1 MRNFVRSQ
9 VWPAGSY
16 AANPEIPAA
25 PPSWLERIHAG
36 DRAVLDEVYRAHVDA
51 VHRSA
56 GAVLG
61 GADQE
66 TVVHEVFFRVMTNAD
81 LRRAFQGGDLAAWLV
96 VIARHHAID
105 YVRRRSREQPAG
117 LDVVGAAGALQTAVA
132 SRAEAA
138 LLIQKFCAEVLPPK
152 WRPVFEARFVQHL
165 TQTEASA
172 ALRMRRTTLVYQE
185 LCIRRLLHTFLL
197 EEAP

>member
-9 VWPAGSY
+9 VWPASSY
-16 AANPEIPAA
+16 AADAEIPEARA
-25 PPSWLERIHAG
+25 SWLARFHAG
-36 DRAVLDEVYRAHVDA
+36 DRDVLDEVYRAQVDA

-56 GAVLG
+56 GGVLG
-61 GADQE
+61 GADLE
-66 TVVHEVFFRVMTNAD
+66 TVVHEVFFRVMTNGA

-185 LCIRRLLHTFLL
+185 LRIRGLLHTFLL
-197 EEAP
+197 GETP

>member
-9 VWPAGSY
+9 VWPASSY
-16 AANPEIPAA
+16 AADAEIPEARA
-25 PPSWLERIHAG
+25 SWLASFHAG
-36 DRAVLDEVYRAHVDA
+36 DRAVLDDVYRAHVDT

-56 GAVLG
+56 GGVLG
-61 GADQE
+61 GADLE

-81 LRRAFQGGDLAAWLV
+81 LRKAFLGGDLAAWLV

-117 LDVVGAAGALQTAVA
+117 LDVGGATDAPHAAAA

-138 LLIQKFCAEVLPPK
+138 LLIQKFCADVLPSK

-165 TQTEASA
+165 TQTEAAA
-172 ALRMRRTTLVYQE
+172 ALRMNRTTLVYQE
-185 LCIRRLLHTFLL
+185 LRIRRLLHTFLL
-197 EEAP
+197 EETP

>member
-9 VWPAGSY
+9 VWPASSY
-16 AANPEIPAA
+16 AADAEIPEARA
-25 PPSWLERIHAG
+25 SWLERFHAG

-56 GAVLG
+56 GGVLG
-61 GADQE
+61 GADLE

-81 LRRAFQGGDLAAWLV
+81 LRKAFHGGDLAAWLV

-117 LDVVGAAGALQTAVA
+117 LDVVGAADAPHAAGRVPRGGRVAHPEILRRGAAAEMA
-132 SRAEAA
+132 SGVRGAFHPASDADGGGRRPAHEADDA
-138 LLIQKFCAEVLPPK
+138 RVPGASHPP
-152 WRPVFEARFVQHL
+152 
-165 TQTEASA
+165 A
-172 ALRMRRTTLVYQE
+172 AA
-185 LCIRRLLHTFLL
+185 TFLL
-197 EEAP
+197 EETP